1 MKNSISG
8 MKDLAMGLGISFN
21 NKFCILEILFYTF
34 YSNRN
39 EKTMSFFV
47 QKFVFVL

>member
-1 MKNSISG
+1 

-21 NKFCILEILFYTF
+21 YKFYKFCILEILFYTF

-39 EKTMSFFV
+39 EKTISFFI